1 MPRLQAADKTNHRS
15 ANEFVTLTN
24 RQPIYPRMKAGG
36 VHAVGQHG
44 NPLRRR
50 AQRQYV
56 FPHGRRHGE
65 DMVGTAH
72 CLPLRC
78 IRQGFQT
85 QPSETFLF
93 FSERRIHFEHKGDV
107 QGGRD
112 MPAGPMKKR
121 ITFVEQ
127 IGLHTGL
134 IQRAQDARGQLAVA
148 CELAELAVQR
158 LIPLLILDSQPR
170 SFHRRL
176 VGAFIGRQFYQP
188 HRRARIAGSLFG
200 AQ

>member
-1 MPRLQAADKTNHRS
+1 MPRLQATDKTDHRS

-24 RQPIYPRMKAGG
+24 RQPIYARMKAGG
-36 VHAVGQHG
+36 VYPVGQHG

-50 AQRQYV
+50 APRQYV
-56 FPHGRRHGE
+56 FPHGRRHGD

-72 CLPLRC
+72 GLRLRC

-93 FSERRIHFEHKGDV
+93 FSERRIHFEHKGDG
-107 QGGRD
+107 QSGCD

-127 IGLHTGL
+127 IGLHTCL
-134 IQRAQDARGQLAVA
+134 TQRAQDARGELAIA
-148 CELAELAVQR
+148 GELAELTVQR
-158 LIPLLILDSQPR
+158 LIPFLILHTQPR

-176 VGAFIGRQFYQP
+176 VGAFIGRQLYQP